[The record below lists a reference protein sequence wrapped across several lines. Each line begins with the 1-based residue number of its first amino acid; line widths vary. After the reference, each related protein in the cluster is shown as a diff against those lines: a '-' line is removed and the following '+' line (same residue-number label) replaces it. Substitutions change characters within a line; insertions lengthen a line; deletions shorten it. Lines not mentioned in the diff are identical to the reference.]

1 MKRRFSLFT
10 YPVMDV
16 KAAEA
21 DLNRRAAAGWRLEKI
36 WLGLLASFVPA
47 EVPVSYC
54 LDWYDPKRED
64 SMDYRALLADAG
76 WRSVGQL
83 AYWNIYEAPVD
94 TAPIQTDGAL
104 EYRRFR
110 KKALRRMAIGCAVP
124 LLCLTLLALLGILAA
139 IKLETLDWRILVMFL
154 TNTNIGALLIVLLP
168 LMLVGGG
175 LWLGR
180 WLLRLGQWRRA
191 VAQEEPFPVPGRGS
205 ALVARLL
212 VLAGDL
218 ILAAPM
224 VLAVLLDAMSGS
236 LNLGWMAGTILG
248 CLIILTRD
256 QGIEHQRNRRYAKRM
271 IACVV
276 VLLALRLL
284 PLSDA
289 AGLVC
294 VRPPLADGHLL
305 TERTDAVTLETH
317 ATLLSARTE
326 RYESGPLAEEGSAHG
341 SVESEAWALPWTRL
355 ADWVTEQYRKELGA
369 ANQEALPGYKD
380 VWLARYGISGG
391 DYLEGR
397 TRDIWLI
404 RRGNTVLWVETDM
417 GPLDEQ
423 WLDEILA
430 RLEGG

>member
-21 DLNRRAAAGWRLEKI
+21 DL
-36 WLGLLASFVPA
+36 LASFVPA
-47 EVPVSYC
+47 EAPVSYC

-205 ALVARLL
+205 ALAARLL

-224 VLAVLLDAMSGS
+224 
-236 LNLGWMAGTILG
+236 
-248 CLIILTRD
+248 
-256 QGIEHQRNRRYAKRM
+256 
-271 IACVV
+271 

-355 ADWVTEQYRKELGA
+355 ADWVTEQYRNCL
-369 ANQEALPGYKD
+369 LYTSP
-380 VWLARYGISGG
+380 SP
-391 DYLEGR
+391 
-397 TRDIWLI
+397 RD
-404 RRGNTVLWVETDM
+404 
-417 GPLDEQ
+417 
-423 WLDEILA
+423 
-430 RLEGG
+430 